1 MCARARLLFP
11 SASTVNLSSSFWRVL
26 WGAGGHSSA
35 TLHAHSVW
43 TSRAVGRVPEHRSG
57 TFSLVPKNLLF
68 AKVWKDDPQQWECLS
83 LGICALA
90 CDWLWNFGALGRK
103 CGLINH
109 ACVAFECRKS
119 LKFYIC
125 LNWII
130 ICNFRCF
137 FHFFVINYTQW
148 ETMILTFFECPVHW
162 HSVHSQCCAI
172 ITTIHS
178 HRLIVPNRSS
188 VH

>member
-1 MCARARLLFP
+1 MCVCVRSRLLFP
-11 SASTVNLSSSFWRVL
+11 SAGIVNLSSSF

-35 TLHAHSVW
+35 TLNAHSVW
-43 TSRAVGRVPEHRSG
+43 TSRPVGQVPEHRSG
-57 TFSLVPKNLLF
+57 TFTLVPKNLLF
-68 AKVWKDDPQQWECLS
+68 AKVWKDAPQQWEWLN

-109 ACVAFECRKS
+109 SCVTFESRKS
-119 LKFYIC
+119 LKFYIR

-130 ICNFRCF
+130 ICNFRC
-137 FHFFVINYTQW
+137 FFVINYTQW
-148 ETMILTFFECPVHW
+148 ETMILTFFECTVHW
-162 HSVHSQCCAI
+162 HSVRSQYCAI
-172 ITTIHS
+172 IATVHS
-178 HRLIVPNRSS
+178 HRCIVPNRSS